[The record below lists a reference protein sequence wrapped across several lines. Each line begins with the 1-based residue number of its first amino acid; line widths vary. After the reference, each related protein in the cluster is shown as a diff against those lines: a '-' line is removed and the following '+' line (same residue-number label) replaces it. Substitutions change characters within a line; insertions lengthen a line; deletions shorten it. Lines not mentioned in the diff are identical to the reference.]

1 MSFKHRIRKPTAKE
15 KEIQGDCPK
24 FANHINT
31 KMEGVISCGDDV
43 YCLM

>member
-1 MSFKHRIRKPTAKE
+1 MSFKHRIRKPTDKE
-15 KEIQGDCPK
+15 KEIQGGPK

-43 YCLM
+43 YCLI